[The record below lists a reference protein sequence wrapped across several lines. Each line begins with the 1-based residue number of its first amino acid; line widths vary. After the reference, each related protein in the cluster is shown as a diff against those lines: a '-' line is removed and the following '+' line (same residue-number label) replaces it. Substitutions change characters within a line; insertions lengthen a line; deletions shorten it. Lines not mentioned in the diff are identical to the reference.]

1 MVWNMDTPDNKE
13 TKNFFYAISLG
24 LELGFLIVL
33 PLVVFLLIGLFLDKK
48 FHTFPIFL
56 ISFIIFSLISAAIGT
71 RYLILPFLEKRS
83 QNRTDN

>member
-48 FHTFPIFL
+48 FKQRLRLH
-56 ISFIIFSLISAAIGT
+56 
-71 RYLILPFLEKRS
+71 LIL
-83 QNRTDN
+83 DYY